1 MTNKEHNILVV
12 DDDSNFLFLL
22 IGIITNKLDKDYGLF
37 TSSDGT
43 DALIK
48 AGKNNI
54 DLIVSDTYMPRM
66 NGYELFQKI
75 REKEYF
81 DNIRFIAMSSDAELI
96 KKIWNKEYGKSSEKY
111 GERGIDAFIDKCGDI
126 PDRLIELI
134 KNLTCQ

>member
-12 DDDSNFLFLL
+12 DDDYNFLFLL
-22 IGIITNKLDKDYGLF
+22 IGIITNKLDKDYVLF

-81 DNIRFIAMSSDAELI
+81 DNIRFIAMSSDAESI
-96 KKIWNKEYGKSSEKY
+96 KKIW
-111 GERGIDAFIDKCGDI
+111 
-126 PDRLIELI
+126 
-134 KNLTCQ
+134 